1 MATRASG
8 RIVGI
13 GVDGS
18 ASSLCAAHTS
28 SIWRGGSWNHRNDR
42 NNGTVRNDTHARRR
56 MRGSIAS
63 NGWRMRSRR
72 RRAALRAGHC
82 HLAYRSNLQDRRRAP
97 RAPQSASSY
106 IISPRFHSAALCIGV
121 RWASVSASTSAPFD
135 SSHSAQ
141 DKALPRTAQCKGVMA
156 ALPRRVISPGPSPA
170 SACIRNARGEQRS
183 KGLEIAV
190 LEGAGY
196 GFMSTF
202 ARDSH
207 LRVM

>member
-18 ASSLCAAHTS
+18 ASSLDAAHTS

-72 RRAALRAGHC
+72 RRAALRAGYC
-82 HLAYRSNLQDRRRAP
+82 HLAYRSNLQDPDVRHVRRNRPA
-97 RAPQSASSY
+97 ATSSRPD
-106 IISPRFHSAALCIGV
+106 STPPLC
-121 RWASVSASTSAPFD
+121 
-135 SSHSAQ
+135 
-141 DKALPRTAQCKGVMA
+141 
-156 ALPRRVISPGPSPA
+156 A
-170 SACIRNARGEQRS
+170 SACDGPPFQRLRPPPSTAATRHRTRRCHARPNAKVS
-183 KGLEIAV
+183 WLHCHDA
-190 LEGAGY
+190 
-196 GFMSTF
+196 
-202 ARDSH
+202 
-207 LRVM
+207 

>member
-1 MATRASG
+1 MEPQERQEQPDRPERHAREEAHAWLDRIQWLADEVKEAASG
-8 RIVGI
+8 TASRILSSGLPFESA
-13 GVDGS
+13 GS
-18 ASSLCAAHTS
+18 
-28 SIWRGGSWNHRNDR
+28 
-42 NNGTVRNDTHARRR
+42 
-56 MRGSIAS
+56 
-63 NGWRMRSRR
+63 
-72 RRAALRAGHC
+72 
-82 HLAYRSNLQDRRRAP
+82 RRAP
-97 RAPQSASSY
+97 RAPQSASSH
-106 IISPRFHSAALCIGV
+106 IISPRFHSAAMCIGV

-141 DKALPRTAQCKGVMA
+141 DKALPRTAQCKGIMA

-202 ARDSH
+202 VRDAR
-207 LRVM
+207 LRVI